1 MCRMTPASDA
11 VGGLE
16 ELAGARFNWRGD
28 SNYDPCVVGLHLCG
42 QCQAPG
48 DDFEQPFT
56 VANIPARDHDQ
67 AKAMF
72 EAARAVAECSEPES
86 DFICDL
92 CLGNPLSGTETVDD
106 FYTNRQ
112 LWPLLHAAAL
122 RARAYLQEQSK

>member
-1 MCRMTPASDA
+1 MTAQTPAG
-11 VGGLE
+11 VEGL
-16 ELAGARFNWRGD
+16 AAARFDRRGD
-28 SNYDPCVVGLHLCG
+28 SNYDPCVIGLHLCG

-56 VANIPARDHDQ
+56 AANIPACDHDE

-72 EAARAVAECSEPES
+72 EAGRAVAECSEPES

-92 CLGNPLSGTETVDD
+92 NLESASSGTETVAD

-112 LWPLLHAAAL
+112 LWPLLHEAAI
-122 RARAYLQEQSK
+122 RARAQAPQ